1 MKITDKKF
9 IILKTIWL
17 LIAIFLVQWK
27 NEIKISKKYIIN
39 KNNFNNK
46 HNNSIVYNKEI
57 FNDDSDFF
65 KFSNMVPRLD
75 KNFNSYNIPLKKDD
89 LFYSR
94 QLYISEARITPD
106 YIKFIRSI
114 NEKGEQKYK
123 KNLYEKE
130 IIIDNNLY
138 TKRRDQYKYTDFCK
152 LALNEILI
160 DDKKIEKYYKP
171 IISIIIPSYNKQNIL
186 LKSIRSI
193 QNQNFKNLEII
204 IVNDFSNDNS
214 TNIFNYLLDS
224 DSRIRIFH
232 HTKNL
237 GVFKS
242 RLDGILYSKGK
253 YIILFDPGDFY
264 EDNYVL
270 LDAFNILEKYNLD
283 SCKFIYRLIR
293 KFNKLNKSA
302 VYYHAGAESKIVYGP
317 DNIKTLDKR
326 IFRKSHAIWNR
337 LVRSNIYIKGILLF
351 NELTLNVYKNFLD
364 DIWYNEIVNMVSNN
378 YTIIER
384 IGYVYYVDGK
394 GEGTPKFHTKNQKS
408 NLIKEYV
415 AFLYFDL
422 NFYNY
427 SETKDSII
435 KTLKNYNE
443 TDTKKQLKNFRSHFE
458 VLNNLL
464 ETLIKDPEVI
474 EKDKKFCEK
483 LLLESKIREKKMKV
497 NRLRKI

>member
-1 MKITDKKF
+1 M
-9 IILKTIWL
+9 L
-17 LIAIFLVQWK
+17 
-27 NEIKISKKYIIN
+27 
-39 KNNFNNK
+39 
-46 HNNSIVYNKEI
+46 
-57 FNDDSDFF
+57 
-65 KFSNMVPRLD
+65 PRLD

-94 QLYISEARITPD
+94 QIYISEAKITPD

-114 NEKGEQKYK
+114 NEKEEQKHK
-123 KNLYEKE
+123 ENLNEKE
-130 IIIDNNLY
+130 IIIDNNIY
-138 TKRRDQYKYTDFCK
+138 IKRNDQYKYTDFCK
-152 LALNEILI
+152 LALNEKLI
-160 DDKKIEKYYKP
+160 YDTKIEQDYKP

-214 TNIFNYLLDS
+214 TNIFNYLLES

-232 HTKNL
+232 HMKNL

-283 SCKFIYRLIR
+283 SCKFIYRHI
-293 KFNKLNKSA
+293 KNINKLYKSA
-302 VYYHAGAESKIVYGP
+302 VHYHAGSESKIVYEP
-317 DNIKTLDKR
+317 YNIKTLDKR

-337 LVRSNIYIKGILLF
+337 LVRSNIYIKGIMLF
-351 NELTLNVYKNFLD
+351 NELTLNVYKNLWD
-364 DIWYNEIVNMVSNN
+364 DLWYNEIVNMVSNN

-384 IGYVYYVDGK
+384 IGYVYYIDGK
-394 GEGTPKFHTKNQKS
+394 GEGTPKFRTKKQKS
-408 NLIKEYV
+408 NLIMEYV

-427 SETKDSII
+427 NKTKVSII
-435 KTLKNYNE
+435 KQLKNYNK

-464 ETLIKDPEVI
+464 EALLKDPEVN

-483 LLLESKIREKKMKV
+483 LLIESKIREKNKG
-497 NRLRKI
+497 N

>member
-1 MKITDKKF
+1 MKITDNKF
-9 IILKTIWL
+9 IILKSICL
-17 LIAIFLVQWK
+17 LIALFLVLRK
-27 NEIKISKKYIIN
+27 NDIKISKKYIKN
-39 KNNFNNK
+39 ENNFNNT
-46 HNNSIVYNKEI
+46 IVYNKEI
-57 FNDDSDFF
+57 SNDDSDFF
-65 KFSNMVPRLD
+65 KFSNMLPRLD

-94 QLYISEARITPD
+94 QIYISEAKITPD

-114 NEKGEQKYK
+114 NEKEEQKHK
-123 KNLYEKE
+123 ENLNEKE
-130 IIIDNNLY
+130 IIIDNNIY
-138 TKRRDQYKYTDFCK
+138 IKRNDQYKYTDFCK
-152 LALNEILI
+152 LALNEKLI
-160 DDKKIEKYYKP
+160 YDTKIEQDYKP

-214 TNIFNYLLDS
+214 TNIFNYLLES

-232 HTKNL
+232 HMKNL

-283 SCKFIYRLIR
+283 SCKFIYRHI
-293 KFNKLNKSA
+293 KNINKLYKSA
-302 VYYHAGAESKIVYGP
+302 VHYHAGSESKIVYEP
-317 DNIKTLDKR
+317 YNIKTLDKR

-337 LVRSNIYIKGILLF
+337 LVRSNIYIKGIMLF
-351 NELTLNVYKNFLD
+351 NELTLNVYKNLWD
-364 DIWYNEIVNMVSNN
+364 DLWYNEIVNMVSNN

-384 IGYVYYVDGK
+384 IGYVYYIDGK
-394 GEGTPKFHTKNQKS
+394 GEGTPKFRTKKQKS
-408 NLIKEYV
+408 NLIMEYV

-427 SETKDSII
+427 NKTKVSII
-435 KTLKNYNE
+435 KQLKNYNK

-464 ETLIKDPEVI
+464 EALLKDPEVN

-483 LLLESKIREKKMKV
+483 LLIESKIREKNKG
-497 NRLRKI
+497 N